1 MEINSDE
8 VRQAIERAR
17 ANPRGFSDFRTGAQE
32 LADRLIAAA
41 RAGNADAAEALGHL
55 QKGNI
60 AAARGAIRMFESGT

>member
-17 ANPRGFSDFRTGAQE
+17 ANPRGPTDYRSGPQE

-41 RAGNADAAEALGHL
+41 RAGNADATEALAHL
-55 QKGNI
+55 RQGNI
-60 AAARGAIRMFESGT
+60 RAARGALRLFEAGE